1 MTPNSPDEAL
11 HFRGK
16 TLTPESPRPLH
27 VAEPAKIPVL
37 QNQMDPVFND
47 TSTYERSSEYLH
59 GLNSQAHQN
68 GSNPYASQ
76 GPYVGLE
83 AMRGNATG
91 SAQQAPE
98 QQPPPP
104 YTHHTHH
111 QHHQHHQHHT
121 QGSFQF
127 GSFILD
133 EGSVNNRN
141 NHTMPAVATI
151 SQASLPSD
159 RSAPSNPYTSTILG
173 TTATNSSLTTLL
185 PSDAA
190 AIIAHPMPDVPP
202 SSSHAAQNYP
212 SASEVNPAIASWTTS
227 FPPSDRLVSQNKP
240 ADSNGEDG
248 VDFQNLL
255 DNLPPSST
263 AFSAPTVAET
273 APSTADAS
281 ALSQAGTDDLGLPPR
296 PPPQD
301 KPSIHPNYNAS
312 DDIRSYH
319 QLPPSSSAAQPSSPS
334 YPAQQSN
341 NYQSN
346 LGVSP
351 LAAAGA
357 PGTSAGV
364 SALPPPPVA
373 SFQHTEPQESA
384 AVGATAATAPTA
396 AATTTT
402 AAPVSATKNGRAER
416 LSTRQSKSNADEDTP
431 WGPEVQKKYDEF
443 LHDERIY
450 VTEGLWDRF
459 PPGSRLFVGNLPT
472 ERVTKRDLFHIFH
485 KFGKLAQISI
495 KQAYG
500 FIQFLDSSACKNAL
514 DSEQGAVVRGRKVH
528 LEISKP
534 QRNTRP
540 GTASGE
546 QPRAPPSRRSRSPE
560 YSRGGSSG
568 TRNARVPGER
578 YDRPY
583 DSGRVPF
590 SDFRDEPT
598 HRRRDDYRPPRSP
611 SPRAFRGRDGYRSR
625 DRTPERYDRRERRR
639 SRSPYARDRR
649 YRSPSPRARGAYE
662 SETDIPVPRRAP
674 RDVPEVQLLVL
685 EEVDR
690 NFLFHV
696 ENSFRN
702 RGLRVDILVLGPRI
716 PLSAAVQR
724 QIQEGVLAIVRLSR
738 PSQFSRKIP
747 LQVFDRSGGP
757 DNVRS
762 NEYPDVEP
770 SIAAEIVFHAQ
781 SVQRGGTHP
790 FTPNPAFGVPLPAPA
805 ASVPQAPLPS
815 VPTQPNIA
823 NLITSLDGPTL
834 QSLLGVLQQQQQR
847 PSTAPGAQQPFPHAA
862 SAPAAATPHTTA
874 DLASLL
880 NAATRQPI
888 AANPQQPLAPQPFPL
903 QTPNAP
909 VVSDPN
915 LISLLAKGLGGQQ
928 SQNQAAVG
936 HQVQNI
942 MHQLGKWK
950 Q

>member
-1 MTPNSPDEAL
+1 MTPHSPDEAL

-47 TSTYERSSEYLH
+47 TSTYEKSSDYFH

-68 GSNPYASQ
+68 GSDSYASH
-76 GPYVGLE
+76 GPYGGLE

-98 QQPPPP
+98 QPPPP
-104 YTHHTHH
+104 HYLHHPHH
-111 QHHQHHQHHT
+111 PHHI
-121 QGSFQF
+121 QGSFQP
-127 GSFILD
+127 GSFTLD
-133 EGSVNNRN
+133 EGSSNDRN
-141 NHTMPAVATI
+141 HFTQSAGAFLA
-151 SQASLPSD
+151 QASLLPSD
-159 RSAPSNPYTSTILG
+159 RSAPSNPYSSMNRG
-173 TTATNSSLTTLL
+173 ATAANSSLTTLP

-190 AIIAHPMPDVPP
+190 AILAHSMPDAPP

-212 SASEVNPAIASWTTS
+212 SASQVNPAVASWTTS

-240 ADSNGEDG
+240 ADSTGEDG

-263 AFSAPTVAET
+263 APSAPTVAET
-273 APSTADAS
+273 APSTAADAS
-281 ALSQAGTDDLGLPPR
+281 ALSQTGTDDLGLPPR

-301 KPSIHPNYNAS
+301 KPSIHPNYNAT

-319 QLPPSSSAAQPSSPS
+319 QLPPNNSTAQPSSPS
-334 YPAQQSN
+334 YAAQQSN

-346 LGVSP
+346 PGVSP

-357 PGTSAGV
+357 PGTSSGV

-373 SFQHTEPQESA
+373 SFQHAEPQEAAAAGTPAANTASSA
-384 AVGATAATAPTA
+384 AVS
-396 AATTTT
+396 ATT
-402 AAPVSATKNGRAER
+402 TKNGRAER
-416 LSTRQSKSNADEDTP
+416 PSARQSSKSADEDTP

-540 GTASGE
+540 GTALGE
-546 QPRAPPSRRSRSPE
+546 QPRAPPPRRSRSPE
-560 YSRGGSSG
+560 YSRGGPSG
-568 TRNARVPGER
+568 NRNARAQAER

-583 DSGRVPF
+583 ESGRVPF
-590 SDFRDEPT
+590 SDFRDEPS

-649 YRSPSPRARGAYE
+649 YRSPSPRARGTYE
-662 SETDIPVPRRAP
+662 TETDIPVPRRAP

-702 RGLRVDILVLGPRI
+702 RGLRVDSLVLGPRI

-747 LQVFDRSGGP
+747 LQLFDRSAGS

-781 SVQRGGTHP
+781 SVQRGGSHP
-790 FTPNPAFGVPLPAPA
+790 FTPNPAFGVALPAPA
-805 ASVPQAPLPS
+805 ASVPQAPLPTM
-815 VPTQPNIA
+815 PNQPNIA

-847 PSTAPGAQQPFPHAA
+847 PSAVPSAQQPF
-862 SAPAAATPHTTA
+862 APAAVPPATPHTTA

-880 NAATRQPI
+880 NAATRQPMP
-888 AANPQQPLAPQPFPL
+888 ANPQQPLAPQPFPL
-903 QTPNAP
+903 QAPNAP

-928 SQNQAAVG
+928 AQNQAAVG